1 MQSLYQALQKRE
13 LEDSSARKI
22 RPLSAALVIKAESFY
37 LLHIS
42 NNNENVHIT
51 ELKIN
56 L

>member
-42 NNNENVHIT
+42 NNNENIHIT